1 MFLTRATNLVSP
13 GSINYQTKLLLLGP
27 VRKLFLDLFDE
38 IYENLSALFEMF
50 LTVPFSLWSVVA
62 IVWSNIK
69 LGNMME
75 INGQHFTYIVIRRGL
90 WEEL

>member
-1 MFLTRATNLVSP
+1 MTRATNLVGP
-13 GSINYQTKLLLLGP
+13 GSMKRTFQPLLLGP
-27 VRKLFLDLFDE
+27 VRKLSLDLFDE